1 MAETERTIT
10 INLRKDFIKVPKHRR
25 AKRAIT
31 HIKNHIMKHMK
42 VEEVKLGKM
51 LNEKVW
57 GHGIQNPPGRITVK
71 AIKEDK
77 LAKVELEGHEY
88 KVEKIQKEKSEKPKT
103 VKDKLESK
111 LLTKAE
117 QQEVAE
123 EKEEPKKETAPKE
136 EKTEEPI
143 KAAPKK
149 KAVKKSAKKTE

>member
-10 INLRKDFIKVPKHRR
+10 INLRRDFVKVPKHRR

-31 HIKNHIMKHMK
+31 NIKNHIMKHMK

-57 GHGIQNPPGRITVK
+57 GHGIQNPPGKVTVK

-77 LAKVELEGHEY
+77 MARVELEGFEY
-88 KVEKIQKEKSEKPKT
+88 KVEKVQKEKSDKPKT
-103 VKDKLESK
+103 LKDKLESK
-111 LLTKAE
+111 LLSKTELKEAA
-117 QQEVAE
+117 Q
-123 EKEEPKKETAPKE
+123 EKEEPKKEAAPKE
-136 EKTEEPI
+136 QVTEEPK

-149 KAVKKSAKKTE
+149 KAVKKTSEKKE